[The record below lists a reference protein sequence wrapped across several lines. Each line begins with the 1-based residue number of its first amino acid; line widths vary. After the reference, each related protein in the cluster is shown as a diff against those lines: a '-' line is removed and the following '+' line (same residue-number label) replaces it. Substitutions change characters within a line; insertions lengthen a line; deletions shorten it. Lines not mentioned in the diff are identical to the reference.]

1 MVTSWPK
8 RLPGPGMSAER
19 VAERIFALP
28 GGRLQIDLGRLL
40 DRGVSAIIISGP
52 DLVIGERA
60 LTSLA
65 LVLHE
70 LATNAVKYGALSVG
84 QGVVHVTW
92 QIEAD
97 NLMLRWYMAE
107 K

>member
-1 MVTSWPK
+1 MP
-8 RLPGPGMSAER
+8 L
-19 VAERIFALP
+19 
-28 GGRLQIDLGRLL
+28 
-40 DRGVSAIIISGP
+40 
-52 DLVIGERA
+52 RA
-60 LTSLA
+60 WL

-84 QGVVHVTW
+84 LGVVHVTW